1 MRDFITIFRNDEV
14 SDNVIKMINQE
25 VTFRKKMEIKGL
37 KAKSKMARTQLGAK
51 LQSKAIKE
59 RQG

>member
-37 KAKSKMARTQLGAK
+37 KAKSKMARTQQGAK
-51 LQSKAIKE
+51 LQ
-59 RQG
+59 